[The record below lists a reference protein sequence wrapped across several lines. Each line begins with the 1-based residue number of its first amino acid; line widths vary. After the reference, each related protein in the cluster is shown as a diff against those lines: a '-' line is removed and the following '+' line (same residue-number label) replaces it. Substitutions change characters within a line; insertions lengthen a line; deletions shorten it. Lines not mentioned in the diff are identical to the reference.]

1 MDYTNAQNK
10 SGVWSSTLNGLS
22 AGSSLGSIW
31 GPWGLAIGGV
41 AGALTGL
48 FGGLLGSDSRKRKV
62 IDTMNHTADMFQ
74 AHNTQSEY
82 AAGSKGY
89 RIEFNQTH
97 GGNNSAG
104 ADGGKRPG
112 ESLSGGKYGVIQTP
126 SGPAYGEIQGLASPD
141 EG

>member
-41 AGALTGL
+41 SGALTGL
-48 FGGLLGSDSRKRKV
+48 FGGLFGSDRRRRKV
-62 IDTMNHTADMFQ
+62 KDTMNHTSDMFQ
-74 AHNTQSEY
+74 AYNTQAES

-89 RIEFNQTH
+89 RIEFN
-97 GGNNSAG
+97 
-104 ADGGKRPG
+104 
-112 ESLSGGKYGVIQTP
+112 
-126 SGPAYGEIQGLASPD
+126 
-141 EG
+141 